1 MKYFK
6 FTQISEET
14 GISWAIDQP
23 VSGPSM
29 PSLPG
34 LTNVIQLNYD
44 NLYYI
49 GEVSDEATPNP
60 ENYCFEITAE
70 QRAEELKKI
79 VDVEISRRID
89 RIYQEEKEFRQAI
102 FSKYDES
109 ATIAGIYKYQEAKEL
124 IADSQATAPSVRQEA
139 TVRGLDV
146 MVLANRIVT
155 NHEAFK
161 SKEAK
166 IAGIRG
172 KIQDRLNNFVFDLN
186 NADVSFNEFYTREKI
201 GTVTRNEMENG
212 VMVEKE
218 VDVMVGKYDLAF
230 GERYKQA

>member
-6 FTQISEET
+6 FTQISGDT
-14 GISWAIDQP
+14 GISWAFAQP

-34 LTNVIQLNYD
+34 LNNVIQLNYN

-60 ENYCFEITAE
+60 ENFCFEITVE
-70 QRAEELKKI
+70 ERAQELKTMI
-79 VDVEISRRID
+79 DWEIQKKLE
-89 RIYQEEKEFRQAI
+89 RIYSEEKEFRQSI

-109 ATIAGIYKYQEAKEL
+109 AIIAGIYKYQEAKQL
-124 IADSQATAPSVRQEA
+124 IADAQAAAPSVRQEA
-139 TVRGLDV
+139 TVRGLDPV
-146 MVLANRIVT
+146 VLANRIVT
-155 NHEAFK
+155 NHEAFQ

-186 NADVSFNEFYTREKI
+186 NPDASFNEFFTREKI
-201 GTVTRNEMENG
+201 GTVTRKEIENG
-212 VMVEKE
+212 TMVDKE

-230 GERYKQA
+230 GERFLHE